1 MTIVKRFM
9 AGAVCPRC
17 AQMDTTRMYRDEE
30 REYRE
35 CVDCGFEDSM
45 RLDGRPEPKELE
57 TRVSKDGV
65 DPLKN
70 TPATEP
76 EAQPIKF
83 FVNPKLQKKDH

>member
-1 MTIVKRFM
+1 
-9 AGAVCPRC
+9 
-17 AQMDTTRMYRDEE
+17 
-30 REYRE
+30 
-35 CVDCGFEDSM
+35 M
-45 RLDGRPEPKELE
+45 RLDVRPEPKELE
-57 TRVSKDGV
+57 TRVSKEGV